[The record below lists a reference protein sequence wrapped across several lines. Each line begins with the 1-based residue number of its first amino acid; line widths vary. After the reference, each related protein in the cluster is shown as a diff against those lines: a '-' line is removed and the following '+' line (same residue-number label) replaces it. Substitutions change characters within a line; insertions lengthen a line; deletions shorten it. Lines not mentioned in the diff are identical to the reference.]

1 MPINENHVDVARY
14 RGSVRKCEFCKNAD
28 LPLPLRTPC
37 KFCLTRGYVAQ
48 CLNCDGK
55 GTKVLPAVWDN
66 GASEHGSTCD
76 ICGGIG
82 VLPATESEFHPVE
95 KGSKPVQKNEEKKTV
110 VAQSA

>member
-1 MPINENHVDVARY
+1 MSINENHVDVARY
-14 RGSVRKCEFCKNAD
+14 RGPVRKCEFCKNAD

-48 CLNCDGK
+48 CLNCDGT
-55 GTKVLPAVWDN
+55 GSKVLPAVWD
-66 GASEHGSTCD
+66 GGVSEHGATCE

-82 VLPATESEFHPVE
+82 VLPAMKPEEPV
-95 KGSKPVQKNEEKKTV
+95 GGGVKPVQKNEEKKTV